1 MHLAQDDRAVL
12 ENALRIASETNKE
25 VFVFDVS
32 RMTDKLKAMKRGVKK
47 TPSTIINGKR
57 CEGAEEIL
65 KVSHSISSK
74 PNV

>member
-1 MHLAQDDRAVL
+1 
-12 ENALRIASETNKE
+12 
-25 VFVFDVS
+25 
-32 RMTDKLKAMKRGVKK
+32 MTDKLKAMKRGVKK